1 MKKIAIAVLA
11 IVIIAAG
18 AFAAMQ
24 FIGGPAETAVAAETP
39 ESETVAE
46 VSPQRIVVDAK
57 VVPAR
62 QADLSLASAGIV
74 AEMLVAEGDSVEIG
88 QTLLKLESA
97 REQAA
102 VTQAQAQLSRV
113 KAQLAESQAGAR
125 DQEITSSEATLE
137 GAQARL
143 DRIVNGPIAEDIAA
157 SEAALAEAQASLQK
171 VLEGPTREELI
182 AAQTEVANADA
193 KRRQAQAAY
202 DRVSHNNDIGS
213 RPESVDLEQATNSLT
228 AAQARLDDLN
238 RGASNADIA
247 AARAR
252 VRQAQSQ
259 LDALQAQNP
268 ADVAGA
274 QAEVRQAK
282 AQLEL
287 LQAGTRSETID
298 ALAADVAAAEAAL
311 EQAIVALNERE
322 LRAPFAG
329 TVAALDTNVGE
340 QVSVGSAVV
349 RLADLTSWEIETE
362 DLTEFDAVQLETGM
376 PATIAFD
383 AISDLE
389 LDGAIKFIRPIGE
402 DLRGDTVY
410 TVVITPNQSDDRLL
424 WNLTAVVTIEP
435 K

>member
-1 MKKIAIAVLA
+1 MKKIALIALVVV
-11 IVIIAAG
+11 IVAAG

-24 FIGGPAETAVAAETP
+24 FIGSPTETAVAAETP
-39 ESETVAE
+39 ESEPVVEAT
-46 VSPQRIVVDAK
+46 SQRIVVDGK

-62 QADLSLASAGIV
+62 QADLSLATAGII
-74 AEMLVAEGDSVEIG
+74 AELLVAEGDSVQTG
-88 QTLLKLESA
+88 QLLLKLESA

-102 VTQAQAQLSRV
+102 VAQAEAQLNRV
-113 KAQLAESQAGAR
+113 QAQLAESQAGAR
-125 DQEITSSEATLE
+125 TQEISSAEATLE
-137 GAQARL
+137 AAQARL
-143 DRIVNGPIAEDIAA
+143 DRIIDGPIAEDIAA
-157 SEAALAEAQASLQK
+157 SEAALAEARASLQK
-171 VLEGPTREELI
+171 VLEGPTRDQLI
-182 AAQTEVANADA
+182 AAQSEVANAEA

-202 DRVSHNNDIGS
+202 DRVSGNPDIGR
-213 RPESVDLEQATNSLT
+213 RPESVDLEQATNNLT
-228 AAQARLDDLN
+228 AAQARLDDLK

-252 VRQAQSQ
+252 VRQAQAQ

-268 ADVAGA
+268 ADVAAA
-274 QAEVRQAK
+274 QAEVRQAQ

-287 LQAGTRSETID
+287 LQAGTRPESIAAIE
-298 ALAADVAAAEAAL
+298 ADVASAEAAL
-311 EQAIVALNERE
+311 EQAIVALNETE

-329 TVAALDTNVGE
+329 TVATLDANVGE
-340 QVSVGSAVV
+340 QVSVGSAIV

-362 DLTEFDAVQLETGM
+362 DLTEFDAVRLETDM

-389 LDGAIKFIRPIGE
+389 LDGTIHFIRPIGE

-410 TVVITPNQSDDRLL
+410 TVVITPNESDDRLL
-424 WNLTAVVTIEP
+424 WNLTSVVTIEP